1 MFDSRDIAQRALQR
15 ATELKEERKRK
26 LSMIQ
31 SGALLSALTAV
42 VVSAAIM
49 SNPVEGLQTT
59 NFESTP
65 VPLAA
70 TPIKNLDECTEC
82 EIEPDEECEICEE

>member
-1 MFDSRDIAQRALQR
+1 MFDSRVIAQKALQR

-26 LSMIQ
+26 LSLIQ

-42 VVSAAIM
+42 VVSAAVM
-49 SNPVEGLQTT
+49 SNPVDEVQTA
-59 NFESTP
+59 NFEGTP

-70 TPIKNLDECTEC
+70 TPIANTNVCSEC
-82 EIEPDEECEICEE
+82 EIEPDEECEICKE